1 MRLARTATVLAIAAG
16 AATFAA
22 GASAA
27 ASTAT
32 STATTGG
39 PTKAQIRTAVARA
52 ERSKSLWATVNICN
66 SKRYPDRIGVRGQM
80 PSLGF
85 AAWLSMDIQLQYYST
100 TAKHFVA
107 LPSGGTRTTRLGRSS
122 TKLHQGGGT
131 WTFNKPTLLD
141 ATVQF
146 VWRRSGKLLGETTQ
160 TTTGDHPSA
169 DFGSPPHYSAK
180 ECRIP

>member
-1 MRLARTATVLAIAAG
+1 MRLAIRATVLAIAAG

-27 ASTAT
+27 A
-32 STATTGG
+32 TGG
-39 PTKAQIRTAVARA
+39 PTKAQIRTAVAHA

-66 SKRYPDRIGVRGQM
+66 SKRYPDTIGVRGQM

-85 AAWLSMDIQLQYYST
+85 AAWLSMDIQVQYYST
-100 TAKHFVA
+100 TEKHFVA

-122 TKLHQGGGT
+122 TKLQQGGGT
-131 WTFNKPTLLD
+131 WTFSKPTLLD

-160 TTTGDHPSA
+160 TTTADHPRA